1 MGRTHPISSDCRGG
15 CHQTDVCSHDTRLP
29 SGKSPHADTDTHT
42 HTDDGRKDGRMR
54 EVKKTIEIRMT
65 SGVTI
70 NGVYTHQLLIL
81 FTKGC

>member
-1 MGRTHPISSDCRGG
+1 MIAVADVIKQMSALMTHSYLLARVLTQI
-15 CHQTDVCSHDTRLP
+15 L
-29 SGKSPHADTDTHT
+29 THT
-42 HTDDGRKDGRMR
+42 HTDDGWMDGRMR

-70 NGVYTHQLLIL
+70 NSVYTHQLLIL